1 MDNIQ
6 IFDNQDLNCLFFSL
20 LDIASNEELTKN
32 RKRASMV
39 SLIIAYTKTRRIQ
52 LMSEGYSS
60 KQIKN
65 IIKDEFDM
73 LKTESDIIRGVF
85 NGS

>member
-1 MDNIQ
+1 MIDNVQ
-6 IFDNQDLNCLFFSL
+6 IFDNNDLNCLFYSL
-20 LDIASNEELTKN
+20 LDIASNDELSKN
-32 RKRASMV
+32 RKRSSMIA
-39 SLIIAYTKTRRIQ
+39 LIISYTKTRRIQ

-73 LKTESDIIRGVF
+73 LKTESDLIRGVF
-85 NGS
+85 NG

>member
-20 LDIASNEELTKN
+20 LDIASNEELSKN

-60 KQIKN
+60 NQIKN
-65 IIKDEFDM
+65 ILKEEFDM

-85 NGS
+85 NG